1 MFFVFS
7 AVIIGLIL
15 MGAAVMIVAICQT
28 RQITAIL
35 RHGSRHNHSINLR
48 LQDWQYLSTLMM
60 LFLGGY
66 CLAIYLIAYQHSGWL
81 PLLTGVV
88 FFFGALF
95 VLFSVNIYTK
105 TLHQLMAS
113 QASYREERDRASA
126 ALAQL
131 EYSQLQIVQSEKMAT
146 LGSLVAGVAHE
157 INNPVGFLN
166 GSLEN
171 AKEYLQDLL
180 EHIAL
185 YQRHY
190 PNPDEAIQE
199 NEEEIDLDFLSEDFP
214 KLLKS
219 MKEATDRVKSLSV
232 SFRTFSRADTEHKV
246 SANLNEGIDSTLLI
260 LKYRLKANESRP
272 AIKVIKDYGDVADIE
287 CFPGQLNQV
296 FMNILANA
304 IDALNEAS
312 EKRSFAEIKEHPH
325 CITVCTQVEQSDL
338 TITIADNGPGI
349 PESVKE
355 RVFENLFTTKAVGK
369 GTGLGLAISR
379 QIVVDNHCGEL
390 SVTSKAGQ
398 GTTFLIRLP
407 MNV

>member
-1 MFFVFS
+1 
-7 AVIIGLIL
+7 
-15 MGAAVMIVAICQT
+15 
-28 RQITAIL
+28 
-35 RHGSRHNHSINLR
+35 
-48 LQDWQYLSTLMM
+48 MM